1 MSDTWTWEY
10 DPDRSHVVA
19 GLSVSII
26 SAVEHA
32 AEQLAALGRDACEVG
47 TGNRLRVVDI
57 DGGAMMWFLPIENRQ
72 LIVVVRVVWAG

>member
-1 MSDTWTWEY
+1 M
-10 DPDRSHVVA
+10 
-19 GLSVSII
+19 
-26 SAVEHA
+26 
-32 AEQLAALGRDACEVG
+32 AALGRDACEVG